1 MNIAQKYLELGLSVI
16 PLGKVSKD
24 AAGKKVIQYPHSG
37 WKRFSEERATAE
49 EAAKWNGN
57 LGIATGRVSG
67 ILVLDIDS
75 YKPGFDD
82 KLVKSLRLPPT
93 VVQETASGGKQYFFK
108 YPAGI
113 TIKNAVCFGHDGSGV
128 DIRGDGGMVIAP
140 PTKTPYGAYKW
151 LLSPED
157 TEIADVPPKL
167 LEMLKVHASPETRK
181 ALPTLV
187 DLKEGEGRDNA
198 LAALVGK
205 LVMTVAPGKWDEEVF
220 PAIVAVN
227 KTYKPPLSEADV
239 RRIYKSITETEARRR
254 KGAGV
259 VPAPAAKPFG
269 PAMSFKAL
277 MATEYPAARFA
288 VDPFF
293 EAGTLNMISAPP
305 NTWKSWIMMICA
317 GAIAEGGS
325 AFGKFKTEKAGVMIV
340 NEEDSH
346 RALQDRFR
354 ILGMAGKDIE
364 VYLRIAEG
372 AKLEDAYIA
381 QLITEAK
388 ALKIGVI
395 MFDSLR
401 AVHDSEENDS
411 TEMQK
416 VLDKLKT
423 IAREGITVIFTH
435 HHRKKG
441 QFEKGDSPEMS
452 RGSSAINAAI
462 SGHLSFE
469 EEDRDSGKFVI
480 VRHLKSKAGEKLA
493 PFELKIEKKDGGLV
507 FSYSGDFKSTEK
519 KLVNAKDSVVHALEE
534 GGWKTAKDFINLGIA
549 SKNVVRVALQVLTKE
564 GVLMSMTRKDA
575 IDRKMDVGG
584 TGKSNELVYSMN
596 TARDS
601 FVEEEPTGP
610 DDIFK
615 DFA

>member
-1 MNIAQKYLELGLSVI
+1 MNIAQTYIELGLSVI

-24 AAGKKVIQYPHSG
+24 AAGKKVIQYPKNG
-37 WKRFSEERATAE
+37 WKRFSDERASLE
-49 EAAKWNGN
+49 EASQWNGN

-75 YKPGFDD
+75 YKPGFDAS
-82 KLVKSLRLPPT
+82 LVQSLRLPPT

-108 YPAGI
+108 YPAHI
-113 TIKNAVCFGHDGSGV
+113 TIKNAVCIGHDGSGV

-140 PTKTPYGAYKW
+140 PTKTSYGEYRW

-157 TEIADVPPKL
+157 TEIAEVPPKL

-181 ALPTLV
+181 ELGALVSLA
-187 DLKEGEGRDNA
+187 EGEGRDNA
-198 LAALVGK
+198 MTALVGK
-205 LVMTVAPGKWDEEVF
+205 LVMTARPEQWAKEVW
-220 PAIVAVN
+220 PAMVEVN
-227 KTYKPPLSEADV
+227 RTYKPPLTEADLK
-239 RRIYKSITETEARRR
+239 RIYTSITEKELKRR
-254 KGAGV
+254 KGST
-259 VPAPAAKPFG
+259 AAKPEPKPFV

-277 MATEYPAARFA
+277 MATEYPAARFT

-305 NTWKSWIMMICA
+305 NTWKSWIMMIFA
-317 GAIAEGGS
+317 GAIAEGGK
-325 AFGKFKTEKAGVMIV
+325 ALGKFDTEKAGVMIV

-372 AKLEDAYIA
+372 AKLEDVYIT
-381 QLITEAK
+381 QLIAEAK

-416 VLDKLKT
+416 VLDKLKA

-441 QFEKGDSPEMS
+441 PFEKGDSPEMS

-469 EEDRDSGKFVI
+469 EEERDSGKYVI
-480 VRHLKSKAGEKLA
+480 VRHLKSKAGEKMA
-493 PFELKIEKKDGGLV
+493 PFELKIEKKGEELT
-507 FSYSGDFKSTEK
+507 FAYSGDFKSTEK
-519 KLVNAKDSVVHALEE
+519 KLVNAKDSVVRELEG
-534 GGWKTAKDFINLGIA
+534 GGWKTAKDFISLGIA
-549 SKNVVRVALQVLTKE
+549 SKNVVRVALQVLVKE
-564 GVLMSMTRKDA
+564 GVIMSMTRRDA

-601 FVEEEPTGP
+601 FVDEEPRDP
-610 DDIFK
+610 EDIF
-615 DFA
+615 AGLE